1 MFGVRWCCGDE
12 PLPTLIPPR
21 KTGMN
26 LLILIQCSFAINVKG
41 ILNFYILSLQNRTV
55 CLEVREGVEAIW

>member
-1 MFGVRWCCGDE
+1 
-12 PLPTLIPPR
+12 
-21 KTGMN
+21 MN
-26 LLILIQCSFAINVKG
+26 LLILTRCSFGINVKG